1 MVPQLANSFQQRTL
15 SEELAQ
21 AVERDGAS
29 VGSQPAPG
37 DTSGHSRHHILT
49 GLGGGGKTQ
58 LAAQLAQRFLR
69 QWHQPKDNHQLDLLV
84 WITADSKEAVVNGY
98 ARAAI
103 DVGADEQSKLK
114 DLTAEQACQ
123 KFQAWLATTSK
134 RWLIILDDLQN
145 PRDLNGLWPPD
156 TGHTVVTTR
165 RRGESAFDGRH
176 VIEVGLFGAQEALN
190 YLRAKLGARGRTA
203 EAAELAKDLGF
214 LPLALAQAAPYIAM
228 RNITCAEYRRRLA
241 DETRRLADVVPDHDG
256 LPDEHR
262 TTVAATW
269 SLSIDAAN
277 QLSPAGLARPLLEL
291 ASILDPNGIPPG
303 VFTAPPV
310 LQHLSAITSADT
322 VSAEHVWDA
331 LWNLHRLSLATRD
344 TRSGRHGL
352 RVHALVQRATR
363 EDLSGHHTLAELTQF
378 AADALVHIWSGHGA
392 GAAFEQILRDNAAN
406 LADHGGQ
413 HLWSADGAHLV
424 LFRVGRSLGITGNVS
439 GAVTYFQH
447 LHDQAERV
455 LDADHTD
462 TLIIRHCLAGW
473 RGRAGDVAA
482 AVAECE
488 VVLASTLT
496 RFGPKDPLTLA
507 VLHNLAF
514 FRGEAGDAAGAIVAL
529 EELLAGQLQVLGPT
543 DPATLKTRRSLA
555 TWRAQTGD
563 VAGAVTELEEL
574 LADQVQLFG
583 PYHPATLTVRHE
595 LASCRGRAG
604 DVAGAVAELEEL
616 LASQLQ
622 AFGPHHPTTLTTRH
636 SLAFS
641 RGEAGDVAGAVGELE
656 EVLASQRRGLSP
668 KDPDTM
674 ATWHSLA
681 YFRGL
686 AGDAAGAVAELE
698 KLLTERNVLLGPK
711 NPVTL
716 TTQHSLAFFR
726 GQAGDAAGAVREL
739 EATLASQ
746 LQVLGP
752 EHPDTRTTRH
762 DLAYWQRLA
771 NDL

>member
-1 MVPQLANSFQQRTL
+1 MFKGGKGDKVKQSRTRAGRDIIGTQVVHQSGPQRVSWPVLVGVVPQLANSFQQRTL

-21 AVERDGAS
+21 AVECDGAS

-69 QWHQPKDNHQLDLLV
+69 QWHQSKDNHQLDLLV
-84 WITADSKEAVVNGY
+84 WITADSREAVVNGY

-145 PRDLNGLWPPD
+145 PRDLNGLWPPE

-176 VIEVGLFGAQEALN
+176 VIDVGLFGAQEALN

-203 EAAELAKDLGF
+203 EAAELAQDLGF
-214 LPLALAQAAPYIAM
+214 LPLALAQAAAYIAM

-322 VSAEHVWDA
+322 VRAEHVWDA

-344 TRSGRHGL
+344 IRSGRHGL

-378 AADALVHIWSGHGA
+378 AADALVHIWPGDDA
-392 GAAFEQILRDNAAN
+392 GAAFEQVLRDNAAN
-406 LADHGGQ
+406 LGYHGGQ
-413 HLWSADGAHLV
+413 HLWSVDGAHLV

-447 LHDQAERV
+447 LYDQAERV
-455 LDADHTD
+455 LGADHTD

-473 RGRAGDVAA
+473 RGRAGDVAT

-514 FRGEAGDAAGAIVAL
+514 FRGKAGDAAGAIVAL
-529 EELLAGQLQVLGPT
+529 EELLAGQLQVLEPT
-543 DPATLKTRRSLA
+543 DPATLMTRRSLA
-555 TWRAQTGD
+555 TWRAQSGD

-574 LADQVQLFG
+574 LAGQLQVLGPTDPATLTTRRDLANWRDWAGDAVGAVAAWQELLAGQLQVFG
-583 PYHPATLTVRHE
+583 PYHPGTLTVRHE

-604 DVAGAVAELEEL
+604 DVAGAVTELEEL
-616 LASQLQ
+616 LA
-622 AFGPHHPTTLTTRH
+622 G
-636 SLAFS
+636 
-641 RGEAGDVAGAVGELE
+641 
-656 EVLASQRRGLSP
+656 
-668 KDPDTM
+668 
-674 ATWHSLA
+674 
-681 YFRGL
+681 
-686 AGDAAGAVAELE
+686 
-698 KLLTERNVLLGPK
+698 
-711 NPVTL
+711 
-716 TTQHSLAFFR
+716 
-726 GQAGDAAGAVREL
+726 
-739 EATLASQ
+739 Q
-746 LQVLGP
+746 LQVFGP
-752 EHPDTRTTRH
+752 YHPGTLTVRH
-762 DLAYWQRLA
+762 ELASCRGRA
-771 NDL
+771 